1 MEFWLRSIVLLANN
15 RPCHFHCGTGYLSS
29 LKLQGETMRLLLALI
44 AFVAFIA
51 LSATVVKNDPADA
64 KADKNALTV
73 FFSADKFDAEGYV
86 TRMWDSR
93 ILPSMRERAV
103 DLRTLMEAV
112 RSNEKTA
119 GEKYGYRAVAEQNPY
134 NFSVTGRVKILS
146 ANVKSRNGRAEA
158 DVEPFDGQPD
168 ITLQLGP
175 IYKGTALRDC
185 LDFVS
190 FDDFKNQ
197 VEFAKL
203 ATQLSVYGG
212 EQSVVPLELR
222 KDGGV
227 GRVFELLGATTQN
240 GANTHFSVVPV
251 LLTPVE
257 E

>member
-1 MEFWLRSIVLLANN
+1 
-15 RPCHFHCGTGYLSS
+15 
-29 LKLQGETMRLLLALI
+29 MRLVLALI
-44 AFVAFIA
+44 AFAAFLA
-51 LSATVVKNDPADA
+51 LSATVVKNDPVDPA
-64 KADKNALTV
+64 ADKDAIKV

-86 TRMWDSR
+86 NNNWDSR

-103 DLRTLMEAV
+103 GLRTLMNAV
-112 RSNEKTA
+112 KSDEKAA
-119 GEKYGYRAVAEQNPY
+119 GKQYGYRAVAEQNPY
-134 NFSVTGRVKILS
+134 NFSVKGKIKILS

-175 IYKGTALRDC
+175 IYKGTSLRDC
-185 LDFVS
+185 LDFIS

-203 ATQLSVYGG
+203 ATQLSVHGG
-212 EQSVVPLELR
+212 EQSVVALDLR

-227 GRVFELLGATTQN
+227 GQVFELLGATTQN
-240 GANTHFSVVPV
+240 GSNTHFSVVPV
-251 LLTPVE
+251 TLVPVE